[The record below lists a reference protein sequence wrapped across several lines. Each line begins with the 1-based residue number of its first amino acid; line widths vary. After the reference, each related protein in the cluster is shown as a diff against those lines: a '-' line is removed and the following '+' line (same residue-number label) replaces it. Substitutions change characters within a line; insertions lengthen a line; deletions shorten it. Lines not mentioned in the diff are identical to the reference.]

1 MALATY
7 SHARAGGIGRNSRSS
22 RSLTGHDAAR
32 SIHAHM
38 IDTVLIGAVTLF
50 AWIGTIVA
58 AMWALVTLNRI
69 HTHLKAVRTQ
79 LDRVERAIT
88 QTGLR

>member
-1 MALATY
+1 MTE
-7 SHARAGGIGRNSRSS
+7 RG
-22 RSLTGHDAAR
+22 AAR

-38 IDTVLIGAVTLF
+38 TDTVLIGAVSLF
-50 AWIGTIVA
+50 AWIGTIVV

-88 QTGLR
+88 QHSCSDPRRSAGGSPSSLSGR